1 MGLRVMIGHTN
12 RQTDKQ
18 RLLLYIYEYI
28 FQAYAKDGGIPPR
41 SSQTAVTIDVKESNN
56 KPPSFRQVSKPPI
69 PRKFFFHFD
78 IQV

>member
-56 KPPSFRQVSKPPI
+56 KPPSFRQVSKIAPP
-69 PRKFFFHFD
+69 PRINIFLPF
-78 IQV
+78 